1 MSGIMLG
8 GGSKCDCF
16 NNYISQGKGTGIE
29 NHGLGGNRI
38 FNNIIID
45 AGRLYYPLDSTEKRH
60 GIFVSDI
67 TMQEDS
73 SVWILHNDIINPRS
87 DGIRFS
93 SLKSRNNLIASNLII
108 NPGNFDY
115 YENGNTSFKG
125 IDSYVMVTDHD
136 IDVSLKNNFLSRS
149 LDSAVVSPTD
159 YSLLPESPLIDAGY
173 YDNKGI
179 FFDFYRTMRPYGS
192 APDIGAFEFNPSTH
206 GVPFSPQ
213 STVSSVTLAPN
224 PVRTWLTINFM
235 SAERMKIIC
244 CIYNLQG
251 NKLIQQEHT
260 REPGEN
266 QKISIDVKSFS
277 AGVYIVQLSSQTS
290 TFTGKFIK
298 VN

>member
-45 AGRLYYPLDSTEKRH
+45 AGRLYYPLDSTEKKH

-73 SVWILHNDIINPRS
+73 SVWILHNNIINPRS

-125 IDSYVMVTDHD
+125 IDSYVMVTDQD
-136 IDVSLKNNFLSRS
+136 IDLSLKNNFLSRTI
-149 LDSAVVSPTD
+149 DSAVVSPTD

-173 YDNKGI
+173 TVTKGI
-179 FFDFYRTMRPYGS
+179 LFDFYKNPRPYGS
-192 APDIGAFEFNPSTH
+192 APDIGAFEFNPETLGNPTVVKSPVTH
-206 GVPFSPQ
+206 PDIF
-213 STVSSVTLAPN
+213 PN
-224 PVRTWLTINFM
+224 PVRSWLIINFK
-235 SAERMKIIC
+235 ADQGTEITCRL
-244 CIYNLQG
+244 YTLQG
-251 NKLIQQEHT
+251 NKIMQQEHT
-260 REPGEN
+260 AETVGN
-266 QKISIDVKSFS
+266 QQIRMDVHSLA
-277 AGVYIVQLSSQTS
+277 AGIYIVQLSSQTGS
-290 TFTGKFIK
+290 FSCKFIK